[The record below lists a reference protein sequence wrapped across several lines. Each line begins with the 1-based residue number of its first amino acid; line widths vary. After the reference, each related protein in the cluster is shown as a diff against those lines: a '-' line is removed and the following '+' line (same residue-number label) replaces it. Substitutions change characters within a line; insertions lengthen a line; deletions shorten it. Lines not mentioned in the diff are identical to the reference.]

1 MSYRHSARHGWLCM
15 KTYADRRGSEW
26 RAQRSGIHSAASA
39 KFSEMA
45 TVVGANEL
53 NEHVTKMRDSGPGID
68 PNVIVNTRTA
78 SAIGL
83 TVPREILLRADDVI
97 E

>member
-1 MSYRHSARHGWLCM
+1 
-15 KTYADRRGSEW
+15 
-26 RAQRSGIHSAASA
+26 
-39 KFSEMA
+39 MA